1 MKKKRNG
8 LNGEIILQLY
18 KRIPNDYIEF
28 YGTLETSNKYAS
40 YLDYIAEIIYT
51 YLYNQEDLAEIKRN
65 MVRNMNKVKRRWYAD
80 CEKDIDSI
88 MDEIGYVDSLER
100 DTYKEDMINKVAKWV
115 ESDDPI
121 FKYPLICRRTAKKKE
136 SFYEKDVILFLIKL
150 VVTDYNSE
158 LNWVAPTIT
167 SELINNPIFS
177 PTETIFDFVVDDDI
191 KNEPIIV
198 DEYYAPEDYLLRTSV
213 KNEDNDLLVKITS
226 LDQMDREIVALIYSK
241 LQPGFFS
248 DRSMVVDLVAMAKQ
262 FYAKPNQARVTEIEN
277 RIKKIG
283 KYQCEIVPKEDEH
296 GKQKRTYMM
305 INFFESVV
313 ITNDMMNGKV
323 TAQIVMGETL
333 YKSFLKKA
341 TYRLLPGKEISNRLA
356 KLLLPSLQSERLRL
370 LVDDINY
377 LEIPLQYFSSRVR
390 FRYTRKDVTI
400 TKIMQSLNYLA
411 QQELVI
417 HTAEYDKES
426 KLFKIQFL
434 PLSDDER
441 KVFML
446 DNGEY

>member
-1 MKKKRNG
+1 MKKKRTG
-8 LNGEIILQLY
+8 LNGEIVLQLY

-28 YGTLETSNKYAS
+28 YSTLNKSKEYNS
-40 YLDYIAEIIYT
+40 YFDYIAEVIYK

-65 MVRNMNKVKRRWYAD
+65 MVRNTNKVKRRWAEE
-80 CEKDIDSI
+80 CEKDIKQYLSEEDQLFKS
-88 MDEIGYVDSLER
+88 DEI
-100 DTYKEDMINKVAKWV
+100 KEKILDWLN
-115 ESDDPI
+115 SDEPI
-121 FKYPLICRRTAKKKE
+121 FKYPLFNTRTMKKQE

-150 VVTDYNSE
+150 VVLDYNSE

-198 DEYYAPEDYLLRTSV
+198 DEYYAPDDYLLRTSV

-262 FYAKPNQARVTEIEN
+262 FYVKPNQARVTEIEN

-283 KYQCEIVPKEDEH
+283 KYQCEIVPKEDEN
-296 GKQKRTYMM
+296 GKQKRTYML

-313 ITNDMMNGKV
+313 ITNDMVNGKV

-370 LVDDINY
+370 LVDDISY
-377 LEIPLQYFSSRVR
+377 LELPLQYFSSRVR
-390 FRYTRKDVTI
+390 FRYTRTDVTI
-400 TKIMQSLNYLA
+400 TKITQSLNYLA

-417 HTAEYDKES
+417 AKAEYDKER
-426 KLFKIQFL
+426 KVFKINFL

-446 DNGEY
+446 DESEY